1 MYNVVIAF
9 LIFAGGLSLVV
20 RGVLYV
26 ELYAVYKN
34 FGKGLRERGNIYFA
48 A

>member
-1 MYNVVIAF
+1 M
-9 LIFAGGLSLVV
+9 IFAGGLSLVV